1 MGIGDAT
8 IAASTQ
14 AFIDENPADFVFVRP
29 SWEDTPAG
37 GRRKVDPPLTLAPQH
52 GRFVESGLKGSS
64 SVRTLPDG
72 RVVNV
77 SATMVFMPGANV
89 APLDEVEFR
98 GSTWQVANVSGRW
111 AVNAEVSRLV

>member
-29 SWEDTPAG
+29 AWEDTPAG
-37 GRRKVDPPLTLAPQH
+37 GRRKVDPPLTLAPQT
-52 GRFVESGLKGSS
+52 GRFVESGLSGDS

-72 RVVNV
+72 RIVNV
-77 SATMVFMPGANV
+77 AATIVLLPGANV
-89 APLDEVEFR
+89 APLDEVEYR
-98 GSTWQVANVSGRW
+98 GSTWQVATIKGRW
-111 AVNAEVSRLV
+111 AVNAEVSRLA